1 MIKETENK
9 YIPRVLQRSE
19 GRDKNALPPIDAME
33 FARLPGP
40 KVLLGAPGGG
50 KTSVCKEVAATHQL
64 NGQFVRANIMV
75 SGSFKDTPQFDGQ
88 ILVIDGLDEV
98 YSRRSIS
105 EAFEEIIKTLKRLGY
120 SNWLISCRSY
130 EWDGE
135 LFDPLI
141 ENDFG
146 QSPKIAHLGDLSNDE
161 IKAFLEIFPTD
172 EPAEQFIKNA
182 EQKEATD
189 FLRNPQTLKMLVQAV
204 SSGRRTETKKDLFES
219 ACMVMA
225 SEHNPLHQKKSSD
238 RPNEEKIIEISG
250 WVCTQFL
257 MSGAQAIALDGRG
270 GKKIPRPADL
280 EDSPKYSKK
289 DIKAA
294 CQTKIFKP
302 VEEEVGRVEPT
313 HRTVAEFLAG
323 HWLAE
328 QFKANQKT
336 VPPARRVMNYLTS
349 FGTGAIP
356 PDLYGLYAWVTS
368 LDDSNRC
375 QNIKH
380 NPYLCLRYGDLSDF
394 SYDDLIAFLKE
405 FRAFAEEDPFF
416 LGEDWRAQL
425 NRGLGSDSIKDA
437 FLDTISNGAPHQLV
451 FTLLRAI
458 RGTNLANAMVDEL
471 RVIVLDEKNSFSE
484 RFAAIEALSDSLE
497 VNDWLGLAE
506 KLLKSNTIDS
516 LRISIDHIISREHMH
531 FSGAKIAEHLIA
543 YEKKTS
549 VEEENRVVG
558 IGFKIPRICSDVQVT
573 EIAKLIAA
581 EIPVDRNSYEH
592 GLYEYLEEWLIAILP
607 RLLEQTN
614 KITVDE
620 LWSIISRFSYQL
632 HKFGWEEVVP
642 LWFAEHDDIRCEI
655 QARAF
660 DEAQDANAK
669 RRALRWL
676 SKISAGLHISESD
689 AVHHL
694 ERLAVVKDSL
704 SDWQSSWEL
713 LIRSVRGHDSFDDS
727 VLKLAKK
734 QAEDFPELKRI
745 LEEVMNPPIDEYET
759 KYLERERQRKEE
771 ALAEIK
777 QRHARFSEV
786 REKIEKGEHL
796 STLGDVA
803 ESVLWYHRHSKEE
816 KSLKERLTD
825 MVGQDNL
832 APVITGF
839 KVAVERDDIP
849 STRDCNNLRIN
860 EGNAYYL
867 GRISFA
873 LSMLMLE
880 AGEHLSF
887 LPKKAQLCALSA
899 SWSEEST
906 REELSKKI
914 RTELEKI
921 LFQEHDIKRSFVKDM
936 IESRLEVGKEIP
948 WGFWRSGQDE
958 IFSDILPDLALE
970 WLTNFE
976 NVDDNI
982 ALDLLD
988 IAIRFVDDK
997 SKFADIIEAKI
1008 QNNDWLNEDRR
1019 RAWHVVA
1026 FFLDFDRFYSA
1037 VYKFANEDKQNLW
1050 PFRYLI
1056 KSDEYGKFS
1065 ALPFNAKQIAFLLK
1079 TFAHQWPFSRQPS
1092 GVFVGSNNSWDATDY
1107 LRYLIR
1113 MLSEQ
1118 KSEEAIKCLEH
1129 LIDSGCLDTYQDEV
1143 KHELAN
1149 AKRAFAE
1156 TRHQEIN
1163 LEDVRKILSSGKPVN
1178 VSDLQALFI
1187 EEVKRYEERIRI
1199 GEEQA
1204 YLFFWDRKE
1213 PHKENDCRDRLL
1225 FGLKERMELYS
1236 VSIHVRKEAVMAH
1249 NTQVDLLLSCD
1260 DFDLPVEIKGQW
1272 NPKLWTAAREQLEEY
1287 AKNYRADETGVYLV
1301 IWHGSVEAEGKKPR
1315 RVPKGKR
1322 PESADEMRQA
1332 LLDNSGDLLPKTKI
1346 VVLDVSK
1353 PASKKK

>member
-1 MIKETENK
+1 MYLNRTLELNK
-9 YIPRVLQRSE
+9 GTKDASTIAE
-19 GRDKNALPPIDAME
+19 MDFAKLPE
-33 FARLPGP
+33 P
-40 KVLLGAPGGG
+40 KVLLGAPGSG
-50 KTSVCKEVAATHQL
+50 KTTVCQEIAKQL
-64 NGQFVRANIMV
+64 GGQFAYAEDVAN
-75 SGSFKDTPQFDGQ
+75 GLFDKKAESPDK

-98 YSRRSIS
+98 SS
-105 EAFEEIIKTLKRLGY
+105 ETIPKAFVDIIKNSKNLGY
-120 SNWLISCRSY
+120 TNWLISCRAY
-130 EWDGE
+130 EWEFSLFGRQIKEAFGDAPQIASLGE
-135 LFDPLI
+135 LSDEEVKRLL
-141 ENDFG
+141 ELFG
-146 QSPKIAHLGDLSNDE
+146 YSGKL
-161 IKAFLEIFPTD
+161 
-172 EPAEQFIKNA
+172 EQFLKDA
-182 EQKEATD
+182 EANEANE
-189 FLRNPQTLKMLVQAV
+189 FLRNPQTLEMLVKAV
-204 SSGRRTETKKDLFES
+204 QSDGGWPKTKTDLFLYG
-219 ACMVMA
+219 CKFMA
-225 SEHNPLHQKKSSD
+225 AEGNEIRQANDKN
-238 RPNEEKIIEISG
+238 RPTPEKIIEIAG
-250 WVCTQFL
+250 WICAQML
-257 MSGAQAIALDGRG
+257 MSGKRTIALDG
-270 GKKIPRPADL
+270 KYSEDSPRPADL
-280 EDSPKYSKK
+280 SSQLYDYDAKK
-289 DIKAA
+289 IEATCK
-294 CQTKIFKP
+294 TKLFKTA
-302 VEEEVGRVEPT
+302 GKGSVEPA
-313 HRTVAEFLAG
+313 HRTIAEFLAG
-323 HWLAE
+323 DWLVE
-328 QFKANQKT
+328 QFRANPCKLS
-336 VPPARRVMNYLTS
+336 PRRVMNYFAS
-349 FGTGAIP
+349 GTETIP
-356 PDLYGLYAWVTS
+356 PSLQGLYAWITS
-368 LDDSNRC
+368 LDNSERRQ
-375 QNIKH
+375 QNIKSD
-380 NPYLCLRYGDLSDF
+380 PYGCLRYGDLSGF
-394 SYDDLIAFLKE
+394 SDNELITLLEALKALE
-405 FRAFAEEDPFF
+405 KTDPFF
-416 LGEDWRAQL
+416 RGWDRGTRFGRSLGQKVIKGKFVEII
-425 NRGLGSDSIKDA
+425 SDA
-437 FLDTISNGAPHQLV
+437 DTSPHLRI
-451 FTLLRAI
+451 TLLQAIQGTDLARAI
-458 RGTNLANAMVDEL
+458 VDEL
-471 RVIVLDEKNSFSE
+471 KAIVLNEKIFSRE
-484 RFAAIEALSDSLE
+484 REEAIAVLRSIPESI
-497 VNDWLGLAE
+497 DWEEIAE
-506 KLLKSNTIDS
+506 YLLKSGTADS
-516 LRISIDHIISREHMH
+516 LKLSIDQIISHKPDLFCGE
-531 FSGAKIAEHLIA
+531 KIAEHLIA
-543 YEKKTS
+543 HEKAMLDK
-549 VEEENRVVG
+549 EGEGYIGMGFRVSKE
-558 IGFKIPRICSDVQVT
+558 FSNEQVL
-573 EIAKLIAA
+573 EIAQLIAA
-581 EIPVDRNSYEH
+581 EIPREYKTFRRGSYQEQDF
-592 GLYEYLEEWLIAILP
+592 YSNLEEVLID
-607 RLLEQTN
+607 LLRRMFEQDSALTAD
-614 KITVDE
+614 V
-620 LWSIISRFSYQL
+620 LWPLISRLSGGVA
-632 HKFGWEEVVP
+632 KIRWEKVETP
-642 LWFAEHDDIRCEI
+642 WFATHNDIRREI
-655 QARAF
+655 QT
-660 DEAQDANAK
+660 
-669 RRALRWL
+669 RALNEERDDDSGWRALFEL
-676 SKISAGLHISESD
+676 SNISEGLDLCESDVEYHLEALISA
-689 AVHHL
+689 
-694 ERLAVVKDSL
+694 KDKPL
-704 SDWQSSWEL
+704 NWEKRWKNL
-713 LIRSVRGHDSFDDS
+713 VLWGKRYGDG

-734 QAEDFPELKRI
+734 QAKDFPEIKRI
-745 LEEVMNPPIDEYET
+745 LEEVMNPPIDEYEAEH
-759 KYLERERQRKEE
+759 LERERQHNEE

-786 REKIEKGEHL
+786 REEIEKGEHL

-803 ESVLWYHRHSKEE
+803 ESVLWYHRHSKEA

-832 APVITGF
+832 APIITGF
-839 KVAVERDDIP
+839 KIAVERDDIP
-849 STRDCNNLRIN
+849 NVRDCANLRVSD
-860 EGNAYYL
+860 GDAYYL

-880 AGEHLSF
+880 AGEHLIL

-899 SWSEEST
+899 SWSEGST

-1346 VVLDVSK
+1346 VVLDVSI